1 MPFFSD
7 MKILYHM
14 LVKPVRGDS
23 HAQRME
29 SFYGAQ
35 AKDYDD
41 YRKRLLTGRE
51 EMYRSVPVPENG
63 VWVDMGGG
71 TGWNIENLADSIDQ
85 LKQVY
90 VVDLAE
96 SLLDVAKDRFQ
107 QRGWENVTTCVADAT
122 RFRPPEGQADVVTF
136 SYSLT
141 MIPDWFAAIDNA
153 LAMLKPGGVI
163 GIVDFYV
170 SRKFPTESLQRH
182 GWFTRTFWPNWFAID
197 GVYPSSE
204 HLPYLQ
210 NRFLSDGIMEAKCKI
225 PYMPFVRMPY
235 YQFIGRKPEQAT
247 ERQISEQS
255 TSLELGRN

>member
-1 MPFFSD
+1 MGFRQD
-7 MKILYHM
+7 MRVLYHM
-14 LVKPVRGDS
+14 VFSRGNKGGT
-23 HAQRME
+23 HAERME
-29 SFYGAQ
+29 GFYGAQ
-35 AKDYDD
+35 AQDYDD

-51 EMYRSVPVPENG
+51 EMYSAIPVPRDG

-71 TGWNIENLADSIDQ
+71 TGWNIENLADSVDQ

-90 VVDLAE
+90 VIDLAE
-96 SLLDVAKDRFQ
+96 SLLAVAEDRFR
-107 QRGWENVTTCVADAT
+107 QRGWNNVTAQVADAT

-153 LAMLKPGGVI
+153 LAMLKPGGII
-163 GIVDFYV
+163 GVVDFYV
-170 SRKFPTESLQRH
+170 SRKFPGDNMRRH
-182 GWFTRTFWPNWFAID
+182 GWFNRTFWPNWFAID

-210 NRFLSDGIMEAKCKI
+210 HRFECDELMESKCKI

-235 YQFIGRKPEQAT
+235 YRFIGRKPVAKMQDSSIA
-247 ERQISEQS
+247 QPAQ
-255 TSLELGRN
+255 LETA